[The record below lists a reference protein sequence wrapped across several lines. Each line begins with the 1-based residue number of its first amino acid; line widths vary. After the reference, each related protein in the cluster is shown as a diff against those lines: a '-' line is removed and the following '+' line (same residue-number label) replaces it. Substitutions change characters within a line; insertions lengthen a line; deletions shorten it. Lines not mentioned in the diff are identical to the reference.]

1 VARTA
6 ATPVGGRYENLAE
19 APGTSA
25 RPAAYRGIAL
35 AFLLLVCVA
44 TPARAFEPGAHP
56 PFLAGSSAGVP
67 IGVIPPAGYYLGSL
81 ATYAEGTFHP
91 DSRPKTP
98 DHVRAFTQGLT
109 FTWVPDLEVSGTRY
123 AASITQTFVAKEV
136 AGVPPRNIDL
146 NADGLVN
153 TSISPINLAWVLP
166 EHFYLSARFA
176 FQVPDG
182 QYDRHH
188 QVYVANNFWDFEPNV
203 GISYLRGG
211 FDVSV
216 RLLYD
221 ILTPNHSSSAPGN
234 VHSNYH
240 SGNVFTGEW
249 AVSQS
254 VGQWRFGIVGYGVQQ
269 TNDDSANGHT
279 IEGTQLSRVG
289 MGPLV
294 EYNTKWIGI
303 NLYYTRDV
311 VWRGAAGGDNFFL
324 RATYKF

>member
-1 VARTA
+1 MQS
-6 ATPVGGRYENLAE
+6 
-19 APGTSA
+19 PGVRA
-25 RPAAYRGIAL
+25 RPDARRAG
-35 AFLLLVCVA
+35 AFLLLLLVRFA
-44 TPARAFEPGAHP
+44 EPAVAFEPGAHP

-81 ATYAEGTFHP
+81 TTYAQATFHP

-98 DHVRAFTQGLT
+98 DDLRVFTQGFT
-109 FTWVPDLEVSGTRY
+109 FTWVPNLELLKTRY
-123 AASITQTFVAKEV
+123 AASITQTFGAKTV
-136 AGVPPRNIDL
+136 TGVPPRNIDL

-166 EHFYLSARFA
+166 EDFYLSARFA
-176 FQVPDG
+176 FQLPDG
-182 QYDRHH
+182 QYERHD
-188 QVYVANNFWDFEPNV
+188 QVYIANNFWAFEPNI

-221 ILTPNHSSSAPGN
+221 ILTPNHSSSAPGSI
-234 VHSNYH
+234 HSNYH

-254 VGQWRFGIVGYGVQQ
+254 AGHWRFGIVGYGVQQ

-294 EYNTKWIGI
+294 EYNAKWIGI
-303 NLYYTRDV
+303 NLYYTRDIE
-311 VWRGAAGGDNFFL
+311 WRGAAGGDNFFL